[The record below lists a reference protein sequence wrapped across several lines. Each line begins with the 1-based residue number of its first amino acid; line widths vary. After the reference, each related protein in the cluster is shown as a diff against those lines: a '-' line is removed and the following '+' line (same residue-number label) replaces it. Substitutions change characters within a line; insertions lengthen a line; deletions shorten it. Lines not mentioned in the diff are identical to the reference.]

1 MQAKDKSWYMKKE
14 WFCFSV
20 KEKRGARTVYA
31 CLHESTAHQWVS
43 ELRQAI
49 NAWNSLEHRENNA
62 RVTKNYV
69 KIVDAELQVNAAKRI
84 SDRSYLDLFSK
95 RLSLCE
101 PMETLKS
108 SKSLNADKEE
118 QFAKSKSQYNKTATS
133 TSMANEEVFPQSL
146 RFSDF
151 KMIMQLG

>member
-1 MQAKDKSWYMKKE
+1 M
-14 WFCFSV
+14 
-20 KEKRGARTVYA
+20 
-31 CLHESTAHQWVS
+31 
-43 ELRQAI
+43 
-49 NAWNSLEHRENNA
+49 
-62 RVTKNYV
+62 
-69 KIVDAELQVNAAKRI
+69 KIVDAELQANAAKRI

-133 TSMANEEVFPQSL
+133 TSMAN
-146 RFSDF
+146 
-151 KMIMQLG
+151 